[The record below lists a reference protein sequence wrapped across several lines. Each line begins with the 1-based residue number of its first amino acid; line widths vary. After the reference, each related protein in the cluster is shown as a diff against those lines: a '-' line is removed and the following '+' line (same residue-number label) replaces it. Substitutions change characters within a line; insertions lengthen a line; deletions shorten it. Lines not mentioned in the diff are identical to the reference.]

1 MRIRTRA
8 ISITG
13 TTTPD
18 DVSLA
23 SVGKGR
29 RARRSSSPLLAL
41 TACSAL
47 FAIGCATKRPVL
59 YPNDHLKMVGNE
71 MAQVEIKECEELATD
86 SGAGSSKAG
95 AVATNTV
102 GGAAVGGA
110 SGAVGG
116 AIWGSPGRGAAGGAA
131 AGATAGLIRGLFQTR
146 EPDPVFR
153 GFVERCLRD
162 RGYDTIGWK

>member
-1 MRIRTRA
+1 MRATC
-8 ISITG
+8 ITG
-13 TTTPD
+13 TITPE
-18 DVSLA
+18 DVISA
-23 SVGKGR
+23 SVDHGR
-29 RARRSSSPLLAL
+29 HARASSLL
-41 TACSAL
+41 L
-47 FAIGCATKRPVL
+47 FALAASCAVAGGCATRRPVL

-71 MAQVEIKECEELATD
+71 VAQLEIKECEDLATA
-86 SGAGSSKAG
+86 SGADSSKAG
-95 AVATNTV
+95 TVAANTA

-116 AIWGSPGRGAAGGAA
+116 AIWGSVGRGAAGGAA

-146 EPDPVFR
+146 EPDPVYR